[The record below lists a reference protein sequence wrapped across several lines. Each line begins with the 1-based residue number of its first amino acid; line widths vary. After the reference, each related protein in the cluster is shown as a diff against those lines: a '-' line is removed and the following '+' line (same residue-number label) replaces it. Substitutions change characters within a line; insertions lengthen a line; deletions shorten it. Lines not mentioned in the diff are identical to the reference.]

1 MAFTRKFLSAM
12 GIEADKVD
20 EIINAHIE
28 VVDGLKEER
37 DNFKKD
43 AEKLADVQKQLNK
56 ANEKLAKNGEGE
68 TVSKEDYDKLKGGSA
83 IKKTIDFLSKHIAK
97 ASAEAGIDTLQEGVD
112 ITAKNTRTEKENAF
126 RELLKSVGVSE
137 KRFNAI
143 SKVSDIDG
151 LELDKDGKIK
161 NAEKHTETIKS
172 EWADFIE
179 TTTTRGADTANPPD
193 NNGKGVKTKEEIYK
207 MENGRYVLSASE
219 RQAELAK
226 LYQSEKGD

>member
-12 GIEADKVD
+12 GIEAEKVD

-43 AEKLADVQKQLNK
+43 AEKLADVEKKLAK
-56 ANEKLAKNGEGE
+56 AEEKLAKNGDGE
-68 TVSKEDYDKLKGGSA
+68 TVAKEDYDKLK
-83 IKKTIDFLSKHIAK
+83 KEYDDYK
-97 ASAEAGIDTLQEGVD
+97 AD

-137 KRFNAI
+137 KRLNAI
-143 SKVSDIDG
+143 IKVSDIDG

-161 NAEKHTETIKS
+161 DAEKHTETIKS

-179 TTTTRGADTANPPD
+179 TTTTKGANTANPPA
-193 NNGKGVKTKEEIYK
+193 NNGKGTGKTKEEILAIK
-207 MENGRYVLSASE
+207 DGAVRRQEMLNNPHLFGLEN
-219 RQAELAK
+219 K
-226 LYQSEKGD
+226 

>member
-1 MAFTRKFLSAM
+1 MAFTRKFLSAL

-37 DNFKKD
+37 DGFKAD
-43 AEKLADVQKQLNK
+43 AEKLADVQKKLDK
-56 ANEKLAKNGEGE
+56 ANEKLAKQGEGE
-68 TVSKEDYDKLKGGSA
+68 TVSKEDYDKLK
-83 IKKTIDFLSKHIAK
+83 KEYDDYK
-97 ASAEAGIDTLQEGVD
+97 AD
-112 ITAKNTRTEKENAF
+112 ITAKTTRTAKENAF

-143 SKVSDIDG
+143 IKVSDIDG

-161 NAEKHTETIKS
+161 DADKHTENVKS

-179 TTTTRGADTANPPD
+179 TTTTKGAKTANPPA

>member
-1 MAFTRKFLSAM
+1 MGFTRKFLSAM

-43 AEKLADVQKQLNK
+43 AEKLADVEKELTK
-56 ANEKLAKNGEGE
+56 AKEKIAKNGDGE
-68 TVSKEDYDKLKGGSA
+68 TVAKEDYDKLK
-83 IKKTIDFLSKHIAK
+83 KEYDDYK
-97 ASAEAGIDTLQEGVD
+97 AD

-143 SKVSDIDG
+143 IKVSDIDG

-161 NAEKHTETIKS
+161 DAEKHTENVKS

-179 TTTTRGADTANPPD
+179 TTTTKGAKTANPPA
-193 NNGKGVKTKEEIYK
+193 NNGKGTGKTKEEILAIK
-207 MENGRYVLSASE
+207 DGAVRRQEMLNNPHLFGLEN
-219 RQAELAK
+219 K
-226 LYQSEKGD
+226 

>member
-68 TVSKEDYDKLKGGSA
+68 TVSKEDYDKLK
-83 IKKTIDFLSKHIAK
+83 KEYDDYK
-97 ASAEAGIDTLQEGVD
+97 AD

-143 SKVSDIDG
+143 IKVSDIDG

-179 TTTTRGADTANPPD
+179 TTTTRGADTANPPA
-193 NNGKGVKTKEEIYK
+193 NNGKGTGKTKEEILAIK
-207 MENGRYVLSASE
+207 DGAVRRQEMLNNPHLFGLEN
-219 RQAELAK
+219 K
-226 LYQSEKGD
+226 

>member
-1 MAFTRKFLSAM
+1 MAFTRRFLSAL
-12 GIEADKVD
+12 GIEAEKID

-43 AEKLADVQKQLNK
+43 AEKLADVEKELTK
-56 ANEKLAKNGEGE
+56 AKEKLAKNGEGE
-68 TVSKEDYDKLKGGSA
+68 TVAKEDYDKLK
-83 IKKTIDFLSKHIAK
+83 KEYDDYK
-97 ASAEAGIDTLQEGVD
+97 AD

-143 SKVSDIDG
+143 IKVSNIDG

-161 NAEKHTETIKS
+161 DAEKHTENVKS

-179 TTTTRGADTANPPD
+179 TTTTTGAKTANPPA
-193 NNGKGVKTKEEIYK
+193 NNGKGTGKTKEEILAIK
-207 MENGRYVLSASE
+207 DGAVRRQEMLNNPHLFGLEN
-219 RQAELAK
+219 K
-226 LYQSEKGD
+226 

>member
-1 MAFTRKFLSAM
+1 MAFTRRFLSAL
-12 GIEADKVD
+12 GIEAEKID

-43 AEKLADVQKQLNK
+43 AEKLPDIQKQLNK

-68 TVSKEDYDKLKGGSA
+68 TVSKEDYDNLK
-83 IKKTIDFLSKHIAK
+83 KEYDDYK
-97 ASAEAGIDTLQEGVD
+97 AD

-143 SKVSDIDG
+143 IKVSDIDS

-161 NAEKHTETIKS
+161 DAEKHTENVKS

-179 TTTTRGADTANPPD
+179 TTTTKGANTANPPA
-193 NNGKGVKTKEEIYK
+193 NNGKGTGKTKEEILAIK
-207 MENGRYVLSASE
+207 DGAVRRQEMLNNPHLFGLEN
-219 RQAELAK
+219 K
-226 LYQSEKGD
+226 

>member
-43 AEKLADVQKQLNK
+43 AEKLADVEKELTK
-56 ANEKLAKNGEGE
+56 AKEKLAKNGEGE
-68 TVSKEDYDKLKGGSA
+68 TVSKEDYDNLK
-83 IKKTIDFLSKHIAK
+83 KEYDDYK
-97 ASAEAGIDTLQEGVD
+97 AD

-143 SKVSDIDG
+143 IKVSDIDG

-161 NAEKHTETIKS
+161 DAEKRTETVKT

-179 TTTTRGADTANPPD
+179 TTTTKGAKTANPPA
-193 NNGKGVKTKEEIYK
+193 NNPT
-207 MENGRYVLSASE
+207 
-219 RQAELAK
+219 
-226 LYQSEKGD
+226 EKDPFLEGFDG

>member
-43 AEKLADVQKQLNK
+43 AEKLADVEKELTK
-56 ANEKLAKNGEGE
+56 AKEKIAKNGDGE
-68 TVSKEDYDKLKGGSA
+68 TVSKEDYDRLK
-83 IKKTIDFLSKHIAK
+83 KEYNDYK
-97 ASAEAGIDTLQEGVD
+97 AD
-112 ITAKNTRTEKENAF
+112 ITAKTTRTEKENAF
-126 RELLKSVGVSE
+126 RELLKSAGVSE
-137 KRFNAI
+137 KRLNAI
-143 SKVSDIDG
+143 IKVSDIDG

-172 EWADFIE
+172 EWAEFIE
-179 TTTTRGADTANPPD
+179 TTTTRGANTATPPT
-193 NNGKGVKTKEEIYK
+193 NTGGTSITKEDFAK
-207 MENGRYVLSASE
+207 MSY
-219 RQAELAK
+219 
-226 LYQSEKGD
+226 

>member
-12 GIEADKVD
+12 GIEAEKVD

-43 AEKLADVQKQLNK
+43 AEKLADVEKELTK
-56 ANEKLAKNGEGE
+56 AKEKLAKNGEGE
-68 TVSKEDYDKLKGGSA
+68 TVSKEDYDKLK
-83 IKKTIDFLSKHIAK
+83 KEYDDYK
-97 ASAEAGIDTLQEGVD
+97 AD

-126 RELLKSVGVSE
+126 RELLKSAGVSE

-143 SKVSDIDG
+143 IKVSDIDG

-161 NAEKHTETIKS
+161 DAEKHTENVKT

-179 TTTTRGADTANPPD
+179 TTTTKGANTANPPA
-193 NNGKGVKTKEEIYK
+193 NNGKGTGKTKEEILAIK
-207 MENGRYVLSASE
+207 DGAVRRQEMLNNPHLFGLEN
-219 RQAELAK
+219 K
-226 LYQSEKGD
+226 

>member
-1 MAFTRKFLSAM
+1 MAFTRRFLSAL
-12 GIEADKVD
+12 GIEAEKID

-43 AEKLADVQKQLNK
+43 AEKLADVEKELNK
-56 ANEKLAKNGEGE
+56 AKEKLAKNGEGE
-68 TVSKEDYDKLKGGSA
+68 TVSKEDYDKLKQEY
-83 IKKTIDFLSKHIAK
+83 DDYK
-97 ASAEAGIDTLQEGVD
+97 AD
-112 ITAKNTRTEKENAF
+112 ITAKNTRAEKENAF

-143 SKVSDIDG
+143 IKVSDIDG

-161 NAEKHTETIKS
+161 DADERTNNIKT

-179 TTTTRGADTANPPD
+179 TTTTKGANTANPPA
-193 NNGKGVKTKEEIYK
+193 NNGKGTGKTKEEILAIK
-207 MENGRYVLSASE
+207 DGAIRRQEMLNNPHLFGLEN
-219 RQAELAK
+219 K
-226 LYQSEKGD
+226 

>member
-1 MAFTRKFLSAM
+1 MAFTRRFLSAL
-12 GIEADKVD
+12 GIEAEKVD

-43 AEKLADVQKQLNK
+43 ADKLADVEKELNK
-56 ANEKLAKNGEGE
+56 AKEKLAKNGEGE
-68 TVSKEDYDKLKGGSA
+68 TVSKEDYDKLK
-83 IKKTIDFLSKHIAK
+83 KEYVDYK
-97 ASAEAGIDTLQEGVD
+97 AD

-143 SKVSDIDG
+143 IKVSDIDG

-161 NAEKHTETIKS
+161 DAEKHTETVKT

-179 TTTTRGADTANPPD
+179 TTTTKGANTANPPAG
-193 NNGKGVKTKEEIYK
+193 NGGGDVDLGTLS
-207 MENGRYVLSASE
+207 MEDYIAARS
-219 RQAELAK
+219 K
-226 LYQSEKGD
+226 K

>member
-43 AEKLADVQKQLNK
+43 AEKLADVEKELTK
-56 ANEKLAKNGEGE
+56 AKEKLAKNGDGE
-68 TVSKEDYDKLKGGSA
+68 TVSKEDYDRLK
-83 IKKTIDFLSKHIAK
+83 KEYDDYK
-97 ASAEAGIDTLQEGVD
+97 AD
-112 ITAKNTRTEKENAF
+112 ITAKTTRTEKENAF

-137 KRFNAI
+137 KRLNAI
-143 SKVSDIDG
+143 IKVSDIDG

-172 EWADFIE
+172 EWAEFIE
-179 TTTTRGADTANPPD
+179 TTTTRGANTATPPT
-193 NNGKGVKTKEEIYK
+193 NTGGTSITKEDFAKMSYKDRLKIYN
-207 MENGRYVLSASE
+207 ENSE
-219 RQAELAK
+219 LYNELN
-226 LYQSEKGD
+226 S

>member
-1 MAFTRKFLSAM
+1 MAFTRRFLSAL

-43 AEKLADVQKQLNK
+43 AEKLADVEKELTK
-56 ANEKLAKNGEGE
+56 AKEKLAKNGEGE
-68 TVSKEDYDKLKGGSA
+68 TVAKEDYDKLKQEY
-83 IKKTIDFLSKHIAK
+83 DDYK
-97 ASAEAGIDTLQEGVD
+97 AD

-143 SKVSDIDG
+143 IKVSDIDG

-161 NAEKHTETIKS
+161 DAEKHTENVKS

-179 TTTTRGADTANPPD
+179 TTTTKGANTANPPA
-193 NNGKGVKTKEEIYK
+193 NNGKGTGKTKEEILAIK
-207 MENGRYVLSASE
+207 DGAVRRQEMLNNPHLFGLEN
-219 RQAELAK
+219 K
-226 LYQSEKGD
+226 